1 MVPDDK
7 AANPLNAMPHTMMKH
22 RLLSTT
28 LLALLSAQ
36 SLALT
41 PPGLAEDG
49 DAAYSSYEKAPE
61 HRAFAIAPGGAWGWN
76 ASADSPTLAQD
87 KALAVCQ
94 DNTRQK
100 CVLYA
105 INSRVVLDKKS
116 WPLLWGP
123 YATAATANKAVTG
136 TAPGQRMFDLSY
148 RDAHG
153 QPAKLSQLKGKVVVL
168 HFWGSWCPPCRKEMP
183 ELGAL
188 QKALADRKDVV
199 FVLLQ
204 IRESFDV
211 AQRWVH
217 QQALALPL
225 SDSGNRSPSDTHL
238 QLASGTTMADRD
250 IARSFPSSY
259 VLDKQGL
266 VVFAQ
271 NGPVPGWTG
280 YEDFLRDVLK
290 RSGK

>member
-1 MVPDDK
+1 
-7 AANPLNAMPHTMMKH
+7 MMTH
-22 RLLSTT
+22 RLLSAT
-28 LLALLSAQ
+28 LLALLSAP
-36 SLALT
+36 SLALG
-41 PPGLAEDG
+41 PPGLAEAG
-49 DAAYSSYEKAPE
+49 DAAYRSYEKAPE
-61 HRAFAIAPGGAWGWN
+61 NRAFAMAPGGAWGWS
-76 ASADSPTLAQD
+76 ASADSTELAQD
-87 KALAVCQ
+87 KALSACQ
-94 DNTRQK
+94 ENTHQK

-105 INSRVVLDKKS
+105 INSRIVFDKKS

-136 TAPGQRMFDLSY
+136 TAPGQRMFDIAY

-183 ELGAL
+183 ELAAL
-188 QKALADRKDVV
+188 HKALADQKDVV

-211 AQRWVH
+211 AQRWV
-217 QQALALPL
+217 QKQPLALPL
-225 SDSGNRSPSDTHL
+225 SDSGSRSPSDTHL
-238 QLASGTTMADRD
+238 QLSDHTTLADRD
-250 IARSFPSSY
+250 VARSFPSSY
-259 VLDKQGL
+259 VLDRHGL

-271 NGPVPGWTG
+271 NGPVSGWPG
-280 YEDFLRDVLK
+280 YEVFLRDVLK